1 MVRALWR
8 LRQEDVKFKAS
19 LGYVVRPHL
28 KKQKRKTKL
37 KNVWIRIQVFSFPG
51 KNLEAPS
58 AFAPP
63 FWPQLAG
70 TRQELFP
77 FHNCGLFYLPCS
89 TLSCHHKGP
98 INICVCDL
106 PL

>member
-37 KNVWIRIQVFSFPG
+37 KMFG
-51 KNLEAPS
+51 
-58 AFAPP
+58 
-63 FWPQLAG
+63 
-70 TRQELFP
+70 
-77 FHNCGLFYLPCS
+77 
-89 TLSCHHKGP
+89 
-98 INICVCDL
+98 
-106 PL
+106 